1 MQLLNSSILPTAN
14 TPSQTLLNTLE
25 DIATKVQIQSNFCI
39 SHPNYK
45 PLKLPDEAVLRFQR
59 LPLNLQQKFLNS
71 QLCNFLYSIY
81 YNGAGRTAL
90 SLDINPM
97 DSTMPKNL
105 ENNTYLGVD
114 VEFYEQLHLSNKG
127 IGYFDP
133 GWQVLVKESDRT
145 VAVKKGDLTLHIERD
160 RHLRDAE
167 QNAIA
172 GDIVAVKM
180 PRNLVQ
186 NGFYMAVG
194 NAGVSRR
201 ADTAIDSHLVRVYFN
216 LSPEGAVAVMS
227 SLTHQLNTMF
237 IPFTFKALY
246 NPSDYE
252 RSDTAVLYFEK
263 TKYPIIQQVLQD
275 IYVNYKLH
283 FRLEIPLFT
292 KLLAPGVALAEEPD
306 NKFSE
311 RESFGINRCQIVTNA
326 LLEALQQGDESKE
339 NRVALMLKQFA
350 SQRIE
355 LQRPYLNFN
364 SQDIYTPL
372 AL

>member
-1 MQLLNSSILPTAN
+1 MQLLNSQTLLTAN
-14 TPSQTLLNTLE
+14 NLSQPLLNTLE
-25 DIATKVQIQSNFCI
+25 DIANQVQIQSNFCI
-39 SHPNYK
+39 FHPNYK
-45 PLKLPDEAVLRFQR
+45 PLKLPDEAVSRFQR
-59 LPLNLQQKFLNS
+59 LPLNLQHKFLNS

-133 GWQVLVKESDRT
+133 GWQILVEESDRT
-145 VAVKKGDLTLHIERD
+145 LAVKKGDLTLHIERD
-160 RHLRDAE
+160 RFLQDTE
-167 QNAIA
+167 KNAIA
-172 GDIVAVKM
+172 GDTVAVKM
-180 PRNLVQ
+180 PPNLVQ

-216 LSPEGAVAVMS
+216 LTPEGAVAVMS

-246 NPSDYE
+246 NPSDYD
-252 RSDTAVLYFEK
+252 RYDTAVLYFEK
-263 TKYPIIQQVLQD
+263 TKYPLIQQVLQD
-275 IYVNYKLH
+275 IYVNYKSH
-283 FRLEIPLFT
+283 FREEIPLFT
-292 KLLAPGVALAEEPD
+292 KLLAPGVALAEEPN

-311 RESFGINRCQIVTNA
+311 NESFGINRCQIVTNA
-326 LLEALQQGDESKE
+326 LLEALQQGNESKE
-339 NRVALMLKQFA
+339 NRLALIFQQFA
-350 SQRIE
+350 LQGIE
-355 LQRPYLNFN
+355 LQFPYLNYN
-364 SQDIYTPL
+364 SQDIYTQL
-372 AL
+372 A